1 MLSHGGDGVRQA
13 AEDAVLNANYV
24 LARLKSEM
32 SPAFSGYCMHEALFD
47 DSFLKGTGVETIDFA
62 KAMIDEGYHPM
73 TMYFPLVVHG
83 AMLIEPTESESKQEL
98 DLFCDALLSL
108 ARRAKA
114 GDQSMK
120 SAPHFAPRR
129 RLDET
134 AAARNP
140 VLRWTPKEPLKAA
153 E

>member
-1 MLSHGGDGVRQA
+1 
-13 AEDAVLNANYV
+13 
-24 LARLKSEM
+24 
-32 SPAFSGYCMHEALFD
+32 MHECLFD
-47 DSFLKGTGVETIDFA
+47 DRFLKGTGVETLDFA
-62 KAMIDEGYHPM
+62 KAMIDEGFHPM

-98 DLFCDALLSL
+98 DLFCDALLSI

-114 GDQSMK
+114 GDVDALK

-140 VLRWTPKEPLKAA
+140 VLRWTPPEPAKAA
-153 E
+153 Q